1 MQSKQVKTVLILLP
15 CTVVVCITLPCTV
28 VPELLLPLR
37 GTVFESLLV
46 VQPFISERD
55 SFFAFCFRLLPEP
68 LARNLDL
75 RIVCNIRIEQTHVQ
89 HDENHRVFAANQA

>member
-15 CTVVVCITLPCTV
+15 CTVVVCIILPCTV

-46 VQPFISERD
+46 VQPFISESD

-68 LARNLDL
+68 LARDLHL
-75 RIVCNIRIEQTHVQ
+75 RIVSNIRIEQTHVQ
-89 HDENHRVFAANQA
+89 HDENHRVFAANEA

>member
-55 SFFAFCFRLLPEP
+55 SFFAFCPRLLPEP

-75 RIVCNIRIEQTHVQ
+75 RIVCFEPTHVQ